1 MSVRSGLTENLSLR
15 RSLTD
20 NMSVRRGL
28 TDNLS
33 VRRGLA
39 DNFSATDILLRKG
52 SREDLSDKQIRSIGK
67 NTAVTKKKATKHCS
81 WRVCKS
87 DSCYPESI
95 PELTHF
101 IRFSNVG
108 KVKEGLAEWQKKK
121 AMASKRKQ
129 NCGCIHVAEKVLQST
144 RLVKIH
150 IVGDC
155 LFFTEMVKLKKML
168 TQSMVHC

>member
-28 TDNLS
+28 
-33 VRRGLA
+33 A

-52 SREDLSDKQIRSIGK
+52 SRKDLSDKQIRSIGK
-67 NTAVTKKKATKHCS
+67 NTAVMKKRATKHCS

-95 PELTHF
+95 PELTDF

-108 KVKEGLAEWQKKK
+108 KVKEGLAEW
-121 AMASKRKQ
+121 SKNKQ
-129 NCGCIHVAEKVLQST
+129 CRQRESK
-144 RLVKIH
+144 
-150 IVGDC
+150 IVGV
-155 LFFTEMVKLKKML
+155 FMWQKRFYNR
-168 TQSMVHC
+168 QG